1 MKTVI
6 SNFKCEYQF
15 AADFLSEYED
25 YKLHMAENAIHKIE
39 EITTATERCFKLKDE
54 YSDSLKT
61 AINALEKEIPKEPI
75 WEGDGYS
82 DGEMV
87 YDTWFCPNCD
97 ASYEDTEKH
106 NYCPHCGQKIS
117 WNNM

>member
-1 MKTVI
+1 MPNLNENT
-6 SNFKCEYQF
+6 
-15 AADFLSEYED
+15 DTLSE

-39 EITTATERCFKLKDE
+39 GIIEQKKLLKSKDE
-54 YSDSLKT
+54 YLASLAL

-87 YDTWFCPNCD
+87 YDTWICPNCD
-97 ASYEDTEKH
+97 ASYEDTEIY
-106 NYCPHCGQKIS
+106 NFCPRCGQKIN